1 MVPND
6 LNDIIN
12 AVQDQQL
19 FKTNR
24 LTRVYHRLVICAVTQ
39 SLKKYL
45 LITRRNSGP
54 AGLRSL
60 STFKKPWELYV
71 SLHYT

>member
-1 MVPND
+1 MVLNNFDD
-6 LNDIIN
+6 LMN

-24 LTRVYHRLVICAVTQ
+24 LTRVLSRLVICAVTQ

-45 LITRRNSGP
+45 LIIRRNSGP
-54 AGLRSL
+54 VGLHSL
-60 STFKKPWELYV
+60 STFKKP
-71 SLHYT
+71 